1 MSIHLQNILLEIPR
15 NPVLAVGLPVA
26 LGLFS
31 GYTSSVKAATEHS
44 NWYQDLETPPGRP
57 PRKIFPW
64 VWTAL
69 YLSMGYASHLAVRAM
84 DSAVTV
90 ATRDRTWSGFK
101 LYYVQLGLNCLWSP
115 LFFGKRKIGW
125 ALVDSAALTVTTIAM
140 TKLWDGPTNGDATL
154 LLLPYCGWLMYAT
167 YLNGGI
173 WWLNKDRVINGG
185 GSGRGF
191 AGLGREK
198 GTAPK

>member
-1 MSIHLQNILLEIPR
+1 MFRARNMHIFIHLFDP
-15 NPVLAVGLPVA
+15 
-26 LGLFS
+26 
-31 GYTSSVKAATEHS
+31 
-44 NWYQDLETPPGRP
+44 D
-57 PRKIFPW
+57 
-64 VWTAL
+64 
-69 YLSMGYASHLAVRAM
+69 VR
-84 DSAVTV
+84 
-90 ATRDRTWSGFK
+90 
-101 LYYVQLGLNCLWSP
+101 Q
-115 LFFGKRKIGW
+115 
-125 ALVDSAALTVTTIAM
+125 
-140 TKLWDGPTNGDATL
+140 KLWDGPTNGDATL